1 MGVWSTVSFLE
12 LRRKMKT
19 ALKNVSWV
27 FLVPETPQIHALGR
41 MLHAEGLHFCLFLSI
56 FGLIGIGLRL
66 GQGHVCKE
74 GVQPASYGGSERRL
88 RERSR

>member
-27 FLVPETPQIHALGR
+27 FLVPETSQTHALGR
-41 MLHAEGLHFCLFLSI
+41 MLHAEGLHFCLFLSF
-56 FGLIGIGLRL
+56 FGLIGIGFRAGAGPCL
-66 GQGHVCKE
+66 QG
-74 GVQPASYGGSERRL
+74 GGTTS
-88 RERSR
+88 